1 MRFSDVALAGLGAL
15 GLALASAAAARQV
28 EVPMAPSA
36 ADVARYEKARDK
48 RPDRAEVR
56 DDLGLA
62 YYRFARGALD
72 RGEYPVYED
81 YLGRAMKEWLASLR
95 LDPENSA
102 PHTYMGI
109 VSAYQGRIEDA
120 LDSFY
125 NARSLEPGAGVY
137 YTNIAETLIYAGGPA
152 REVQTW
158 ISRGERMG
166 VSPAIVE
173 LNYCLLRWRDG
184 DVEAA
189 GRNFYRA
196 LRFDPS
202 VVHVWNEAPVSK
214 PIQTFE
220 DLTQYCCGSPACG
233 PYLASACK
241 TAARDVVQH
250 EVPAETARRE
260 LVIEMERR
268 RELERIYKQ
277 RRDLEVRV
285 KDAEVAPAEAKP
297 AGEAAPVETK
307 PAAEAQTPEPSAK
320 LQESAP

>member
-1 MRFSDVALAGLGAL
+1 MLGSHVARAWTGAIALALGV
-15 GLALASAAAARQV
+15 SAAAKQV
-28 EVPMAPSA
+28 EVPMAPTPA
-36 ADVARYEKARDK
+36 EVAQYERARDK
-48 RPDRAEVR
+48 RPNRADVR

-72 RGEYPVYED
+72 RGEFPVYED
-81 YLGRAMKEWLASLR
+81 YLARAMKEWLASLR
-95 LDPENSA
+95 LEPENSA

-137 YTNIAETLIYAGGPA
+137 YTNIAETLIYAGRPA

-196 LRFDPS
+196 LKFDPS
-202 VVHVWNEAPVSK
+202 VVHVWNEAPVSN

-233 PYLASACK
+233 PYLANACK
-241 TAARDVVQH
+241 TAERDVVIRA
-250 EVPAETARRE
+250 VPAETARRE
-260 LVIEMERR
+260 LVIEMEKR
-268 RELERIYKQ
+268 RELDRIYKQ

-285 KDAEVAPAEAKP
+285 KDAEAAPAE
-297 AGEAAPVETK
+297 TQ
-307 PAAEAQTPEPSAK
+307 PAAEGQAPQTETSPKP
-320 LQESAP
+320 QESAP

>member
-1 MRFSDVALAGLGAL
+1 MLASHVARAFTGAL
-15 GLALASAAAARQV
+15 VLALGVAAAAKQV
-28 EVPMAPSA
+28 EVPMAPTA
-36 ADVARYEKARDK
+36 ADVAQYERARDK
-48 RPDRAEVR
+48 RPNRADVR

-62 YYRFARGALD
+62 YYRVARGALD
-72 RGEYPVYED
+72 RGEFPVYED
-81 YLGRAMKEWLASLR
+81 YLARAMREWLASLR

-137 YTNIAETLIYAGGPA
+137 YTNIAETLIYAGRPA

-196 LRFDPS
+196 LKFDPR
-202 VVHVWNEAPVSK
+202 VVHVWNEAPVSS

-220 DLTQYCCGSPACG
+220 DLTRYCCGSPACG
-233 PYLASACK
+233 PYLANACR
-241 TAARDVVQH
+241 TAERDVVQH
-250 EVPAETARRE
+250 AVPAETARRE

-268 RELERIYKQ
+268 RELDRIYKQ

-285 KDAEVAPAEAKP
+285 KDAEAAPAEAQ
-297 AGEAAPVETK
+297 
-307 PAAEAQTPEPSAK
+307 PAAETEPPPTETSPK
-320 LQESAP
+320 PQESAP